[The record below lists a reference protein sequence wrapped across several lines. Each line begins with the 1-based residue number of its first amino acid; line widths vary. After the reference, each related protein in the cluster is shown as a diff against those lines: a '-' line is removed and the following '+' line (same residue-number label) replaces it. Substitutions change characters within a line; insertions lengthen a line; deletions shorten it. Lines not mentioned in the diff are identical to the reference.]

1 MNIIEFERQKPSTD
15 DPRKQECVGG
25 PQRMPR

>member
-1 MNIIEFERQKPSTD
+1 MNIIEFERQKPSAD
-15 DPRKQECVGG
+15 DPRKQEYAGG